1 MSMEDMREIII
12 MLRSIKE
19 QQEQL
24 LQKVNEMESRECRM
38 AISME
43 EMRSQLRCMN
53 WERL

>member
-12 MLRSIKE
+12 MLRSMKE

-24 LQKVNEMESRECRM
+24 LQKVNEMECRM

>member
-1 MSMEDMREIII
+1 MEDMREIIT
-12 MLRSIKE
+12 MLRSMKE

-24 LQKVNEMESRECRM
+24 LQKVNEMECRIQGV